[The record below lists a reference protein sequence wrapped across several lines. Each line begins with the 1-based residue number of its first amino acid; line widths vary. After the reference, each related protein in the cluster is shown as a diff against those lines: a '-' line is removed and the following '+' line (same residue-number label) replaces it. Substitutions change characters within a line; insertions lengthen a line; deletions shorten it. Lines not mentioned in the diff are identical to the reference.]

1 MDMNYS
7 LADIASAVRG
17 GGGRD
22 DEGGLLGGDGL
33 LVILLFLLMGGGFG
47 FGGNR
52 VGEAAATTAQLDSA
66 INQQTMTS
74 KLDQLAYGLSTVG
87 YENARLANETQMQ
100 AAGIASTNQ
109 LAMCQGF
116 GTVNAGIA
124 ALANQMQQCCCE
136 IKSQM
141 AQDKI
146 ESLQAKVAEQ
156 AAAVSNM
163 QQSQFIL
170 SQLGRWRSNPPC
182 PDAAYACCGA

>member
-17 GGGRD
+17 GGGGD

-47 FGGNR
+47 GFGGNR
-52 VGEAAATTAQLDSA
+52 GGEAAATTAQLDSA

-74 KLDQLAYGLSTVG
+74 KLDQLAYGLSTAG

-109 LAMCQGF
+109 LAMCQGL

-141 AQDKI
+141 AADKI
-146 ESLQAKVAEQ
+146 ESLQAKVTEQ
-156 AAAVSNM
+156 AAALNNL
-163 QQSQFIL
+163 QQSQYIL
-170 SQLGRWRSNPPC
+170 GQMGKWRGNPPC
-182 PDAAYACCGA
+182 YDACCGA